1 MIGDLPSTFLIGE
14 HEVPVRSDYRIALI
28 IFQALND
35 ADLSGKE
42 KEYIMLDAL
51 IGFENIPDGEIRDAD
66 EKCRWFLNGGK
77 AENKSRK
84 NDPRLLDWQQDEQM
98 IFSAVNHIAGKE
110 LRAVSYCHWWT
121 FLGYFNE
128 IQDGLF
134 STVVDIR
141 SKRARGKK
149 LEPWE
154 KEYYSRN
161 KDLVDI
167 RKPETT
173 EEKEYREALN
183 ARFR

>member
-1 MIGDLPSTFLIGE
+1 MIGELPVSLSIDE
-14 HEVPVRSDYRIALI
+14 RDIPIRSDYRIALI
-28 IFQALND
+28 IIQAMNDPDLNNR
-35 ADLSGKE
+35 E
-42 KEYIMLDAL
+42 KRFVMLDAL
-51 IGFENIPDGEIRDAD
+51 IGIRNIPDGAYREAI
-66 EKCRWFLNGGK
+66 EKSMWFLNGGK
-77 AENKSRK
+77 D
-84 NDPRLLDWQQDEQM
+84 NDEKKRAVPQLIDWQKDEQM
-98 IFSAVNHIAGKE
+98 IFSSINHIAGKE
-110 LRAVSYCHWWT
+110 LRAEPYCHWWT

-167 RKPETT
+167 QKPETT